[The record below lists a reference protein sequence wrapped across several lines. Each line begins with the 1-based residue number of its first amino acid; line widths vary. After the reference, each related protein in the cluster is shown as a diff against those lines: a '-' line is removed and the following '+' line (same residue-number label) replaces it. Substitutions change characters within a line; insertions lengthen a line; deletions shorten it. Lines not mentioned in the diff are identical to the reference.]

1 MARNRFRKSKKQ
13 GTSRR
18 RDGPVWSNPH
28 RLELLAFLNWCVQQE
43 KGPEFFTL
51 VAGHLKQATKK
62 SFTKL
67 QIRQKLDR
75 EWRKRG
81 TCNRFSRLYFQ
92 GTDAREGASQGRAI
106 PPLRSLSVAPTRRLR
121 EARAPSP
128 QKSVSVPQ
136 REIAKV
142 PRYLIANPSGLL
154 SQHELPRADSVPV
167 DSNNDSELSSSYSKP
182 NLDGIILESKE
193 RESSA
198 EAQPPPTPIE
208 TRLRIAEE
216 KLLKAKGRELTLMNR
231 ISELKLERDD
241 RNQCDRA
248 PPADPIRLRRVIS
261 RLQGQA
267 ISLEQ
272 QLDVFRTIESGR
284 FAFSKSSL

>member
-1 MARNRFRKSKKQ
+1 MR
-13 GTSRR
+13 
-18 RDGPVWSNPH
+18 
-28 RLELLAFLNWCVQQE
+28 
-43 KGPEFFTL
+43 
-51 VAGHLKQATKK
+51 
-62 SFTKL
+62 
-67 QIRQKLDR
+67 
-75 EWRKRG
+75 
-81 TCNRFSRLYFQ
+81 
-92 GTDAREGASQGRAI
+92 
-106 PPLRSLSVAPTRRLR
+106 
-121 EARAPSP
+121 
-128 QKSVSVPQ
+128 
-136 REIAKV
+136 
-142 PRYLIANPSGLL
+142 IANPSGLL

-167 DSNNDSELSSSYSKP
+167 DSNNDSELSSSYSEP

-261 RLQGQA
+261 RLQGQV

-272 QLDVFRTIESGR
+272 QLDVFRTIESGQ

>member
-18 RDGPVWSNPH
+18 LDGPVWSNSH

-62 SFTKL
+62 IFTKL

-92 GTDAREGASQGRAI
+92 ETDVLEPLGAEDQSQLELIAMRLEKEPPKAGRF
-106 PPLRSLSVAPTRRLR
+106 LRCALR
-121 EARAPSP
+121 QWLLR
-128 QKSVSVPQ
+128 
-136 REIAKV
+136 
-142 PRYLIANPSGLL
+142 IANPSGLL
-154 SQHELPRADSVPV
+154 SQHELPRADGVPV
-167 DSNNDSELSSSYSKP
+167 DSNDDSELSSSYSKP

-248 PPADPIRLRRVIS
+248 LPADPIRLRRVIS
-261 RLQGQA
+261 RLQGQV

-272 QLDVFRTIESGR
+272 QLDVFRTIESGQ